1 MRMFVVS
8 RKLWL
13 GRLLGII
20 LMIFGIILVRG
31 PLSGPT
37 EMLVSLVTGV
47 KKLHPIYCVNTE
59 EPKIAISFDAT
70 WGAAFTKDLLDTLDK
85 YNVKTTFFLVNIW
98 LDKFPEEAKEIV
110 ARGHEIGLHST
121 THPDFKKLSEEQMI
135 DELQNN
141 YNKILEVT
149 GFKPILFRPP
159 FGSYNN
165 TLITV
170 ANKMGLHVIQ
180 WDVDS
185 LDWKDLSAEQI
196 YSRVTSKVKNGSI
209 VLFHNNAQH
218 TPKALGPILENL
230 QSKGFK
236 IVPISE
242 LIYKEDYYV
251 DVNGVQQQ
259 GNSPEPSH
267 Q

>member
-1 MRMFVVS
+1 MRMFVLS

-13 GRLLGII
+13 GRLLGIA
-20 LMIFGIILVRG
+20 LMVLGIALVRG
-31 PLSGPT
+31 PLAGPT
-37 EMLVSLVTGV
+37 EMLASFVTGV
-47 KKLHPIYCVNTE
+47 KKLHPIYSVNTQ
-59 EPKIAISFDAT
+59 EPKVAVSFDAT
-70 WGAAFTKDLLDTLDK
+70 WGAAYTKQLLDTLDK

-98 LDKFPEEAKEIV
+98 LDKFPEEAREIV
-110 ARGHEIGLHST
+110 KRGHEIGLHST
-121 THPDFKKLSEEQMI
+121 THPDFNKLSEEQMI
-135 DELQNN
+135 NELKDN
-141 YNKILEVT
+141 YNKVLEIT
-149 GFKPILFRPP
+149 GYKADLFRPP

-170 ANKMGLHVIQ
+170 ANNMGIHVVQ

-196 YSRVTSKVKNGSI
+196 YNRVTSKVKNGSI
-209 VLFHNNAQH
+209 VLFHNNAKH
-218 TPKALGPILENL
+218 TPEALGPILENL

-251 DVNGVQQQ
+251 DVNGVQHQ
-259 GNSPEPSH
+259 GGGDH
-267 Q
+267 

>member
-1 MRMFVVS
+1 MRILVLS

-20 LMIFGIILVRG
+20 LIICGIGLVRG
-31 PLSGPT
+31 PLAGPT
-37 EMLVSLVTGV
+37 EILAGFVTGV
-47 KKLHPIYCVNTE
+47 KKLHPIYCVNTD
-59 EPKIAISFDAT
+59 EPKVAISFDAT
-70 WGAAFTKDLLDTLDK
+70 WGAAYTKQLLDTLDK

-98 LDKFPEEAKEIV
+98 LDKFPEEAREIV
-110 ARGHEIGLHST
+110 KRGHEIGLHST

-135 DELQNN
+135 SELQNN

-149 GFKPILFRPP
+149 GFKSILFRPP

-165 TLITV
+165 TVISV
-170 ANKMGLHVIQ
+170 ANNMGFHVIQ

-196 YSRVTSKVKNGSI
+196 YQRVTGKVKNGSI
-209 VLFHNNAQH
+209 VLFHNNAKH
-218 TPKALGPILENL
+218 TPEALGPILENL
-230 QSKGFK
+230 QSRGFK

-251 DVNGVQQQ
+251 DVNGVQQR
-259 GNSPEPSH
+259 GSNH
-267 Q
+267 N

>member
-1 MRMFVVS
+1 MRIFIVS

-13 GRLLGII
+13 RRFLGIA
-20 LMIFGIILVRG
+20 LIILGVFLVKG

-37 EMLVSLVTGV
+37 EMVVSLVTGV

-59 EPKIAISFDAT
+59 EPKVAISFDAT
-70 WGAAFTKDLLDTLDK
+70 WGAAYTKQLLDTLDK

-121 THPDFKKLSEEQMI
+121 THPDFAKLSEEQMI
-135 DELQNN
+135 NELKDN
-141 YNKILEVT
+141 YNKVLEIT
-149 GFKPILFRPP
+149 GYKADLFRPP

-196 YSRVTSKVKNGSI
+196 YTRVTDKVKAGSI
-209 VLFHNNAQH
+209 VLFHNNAKH
-218 TPKALGPILENL
+218 TPEALAPILENL
-230 QSKGFK
+230 QAKGFK
-236 IVPISE
+236 VVPISE

-251 DVNGVQQQ
+251 DVNGVQQRGT
-259 GNSPEPSH
+259 GNPSR
-267 Q
+267 

>member
-1 MRMFVVS
+1 MRMFIVS

-13 GRLLGII
+13 RRFLGIA
-20 LMIFGIILVRG
+20 LIILGVFLVKG
-31 PLSGPT
+31 PLAGPT
-37 EMLVSLVTGV
+37 EMVVSFVTGV

-59 EPKIAISFDAT
+59 EPKVAISFDAT
-70 WGAAFTKDLLDTLDK
+70 WGAAYTKQLLDTLDK

-98 LDKFPEEAKEIV
+98 LDKYPEEAREIV
-110 ARGHEIGLHST
+110 RRGHEIGLHST
-121 THPDFKKLSEEQMI
+121 SHPDFNKLSEEQMI

-149 GFKPILFRPP
+149 GYKPILFRPP

-180 WDVDS
+180 WSIDS
-185 LDWKDLSAEQI
+185 LDWKDVSAEQI
-196 YSRVTSKVKNGSI
+196 YSRVTGKVKEGSI
-209 VLFHNNAQH
+209 ILFHNNAKH
-218 TPKALGPILENL
+218 TPKALAPILENL
-230 QSKGFK
+230 QGKGIK

-242 LIYKEDYYV
+242 LIYKENYYV

-259 GNSPEPSH
+259 GNSTVPSH